1 MKENGT
7 MNLFQGVGFVNKT
20 SESEKRD
27 VIKSFNDATIESSKK
42 FTSYIDKEIEKSK
55 KIKEDAENLEIMP
68 TNGNILIRIYGKNPW
83 EHIKTTESGL
93 IIPMYNGSYVS
104 KESGEIETEVLAVK
118 HGEVIEVGPD
128 VRYVKPGDDIIFRNN
143 TQLPTP
149 FLGQSLWVVSQNN
162 VVVVINEGLKNRFGY
177 E

>member
-7 MNLFQGVGFVNKT
+7 MNLLNGVGFAAKATMDERANA
-20 SESEKRD
+20 
-27 VIKSFNDATIESSKK
+27 IKSFNESTNESSKQ
-42 FTSYIDKEIEKSK
+42 FNSYIDKELEKSK
-55 KIKEDAENLEIMP
+55 RVKEEAKNLEIMP

-83 EHIKTTESGL
+83 EQVKTTDSGL
-93 IIPMYNGSYVS
+93 ILPMYNGSYIS
-104 KESGEIETEVLAVK
+104 KESGEVETEILAVK
-118 HGEVIEVGPD
+118 HAEVIEVGPD
-128 VRYVKPGDDIIFRNN
+128 VKYVKPGDDIIFRNN

-162 VVVVINEGLKNRFGY
+162 VVVVINEGLKKRFNY